1 MTLDHWAVLSAFT
14 AVLMEHDGAL
24 RIGFTRDGGAL
35 ALGVYQGEDYA
46 TEYIRPAE
54 DFGKAV
60 EEIAAAWIDGGDL
73 RLAEIYVEQGWV
85 SLKR

>member
-1 MTLDHWAVLSAFT
+1 MTLEHWAVLCALA
-14 AVLMEHDGAL
+14 AVLMEQDGAL

-46 TEYIRPAE
+46 TEYVRPAE
-54 DFGKAV
+54 EFGKAI

-73 RLAEIYVEQGWV
+73 RLAELYVEQGWAN
-85 SLKR
+85 LKR